1 MKVFLPY
8 LFLTLQGF
16 RKSLKG
22 GGNDRQG
29 STIIGNGVISPKSS
43 MTIEPPKKVIRA
55 IRDYSPRSPRELAF
69 LKGDFFHVVAGENNR
84 DYYEACNPATN
95 QRGLVPVSF
104 FETIGKTVGAN
115 TSTLTSQISA
125 MGLTDNSPRAAT
137 GYGYPSNGVPSPGA
151 GDAPAKPKPATPV
164 YGVVQY
170 DFIAEQK
177 DELNVKA
184 GESIIVIAQSNHEWF
199 VCKPIGRLGGPGL
212 IPISFIEIRDVATG
226 KPVENIEE
234 FVAKSGVPKV
244 EEWKQKLGEYKSKSI
259 PLGQFEF
266 SNSNVSPGPTPP
278 PAVQQLARQSSI
290 NNGSGY
296 SPLNSPTAAL
306 AVKDAR
312 IEQFSYTNGRYW
324 YWVRAVM
331 EDGRHRNLCRYY
343 EDFYNFQL
351 TLLATFPVESG
362 STGRQRILPFIPG
375 PTQYVTDAIAEER
388 KDDLDL
394 YVRELCLLPVHIK
407 NHELVKNFFTPREG
421 DVESSRATNMAPN
434 PTMARESSFSGG
446 RTSQTS
452 TNRVSNHTQGS
463 SDSRSSS
470 QHHIRTQPL
479 SRSGSS
485 PTATTTITPINMLKS
500 QTQPT
505 STTRHASESHESGYS
520 SSPVSQRQASTTA
533 PPFIKIKIFFQDD
546 IIVIRTP
553 PDVTYDHLIDKM
565 TERLGKPFHSV
576 RYRDSMSGELM
587 DITND
592 GDLSAALQASEKLV
606 LIAD

>member
-1 MKVFLPY
+1 MNY
-8 LFLTLQGF
+8 
-16 RKSLKG
+16 
-22 GGNDRQG
+22 
-29 STIIGNGVISPKSS
+29 
-43 MTIEPPKKVIRA
+43 
-55 IRDYSPRSPRELAF
+55 
-69 LKGDFFHVVAGENNR
+69 
-84 DYYEACNPATN
+84 
-95 QRGLVPVSF
+95 
-104 FETIGKTVGAN
+104 FETIGKTVGGG
-115 TSTLTSQISA
+115 STALASQMGA
-125 MGLTDNSPRAAT
+125 MGLNDSMPRSSP
-137 GYGYPSNGVPSPGA
+137 GYGYANGPMSSLSTSAAAPTNKPS
-151 GDAPAKPKPATPV
+151 TPV

-170 DFIAEQK
+170 DFVAEQK

-266 SNSNVSPGPTPP
+266 NTSNVSPGATPP
-278 PAVQQLARQSSI
+278 AQQQQQQQQHPRQSSM
-290 NNGSGY
+290 NGTGY
-296 SPLNSPTAAL
+296 SPLNSPTAL
-306 AVKDAR
+306 LTVKDAR
-312 IEQFSYTNGRYW
+312 VEQFSYTNGRYW

-351 TLLATFPVESG
+351 TLLRTFPVESG

-394 YVRELCLLPVHIK
+394 YVRELCQLPAHIK
-407 NHELVKNFFTPREG
+407 NHELVKTFFAPREG
-421 DVESSRATNMAPN
+421 DVESSRATNMAPQ
-434 PTMARESSFSGG
+434 PSMTREPSLGARI
-446 RTSQTS
+446 SQTS
-452 TNRVSNHTQGS
+452 TNRVSNQTHSS

-470 QHHIRTQPL
+470 QHQTRTQPL
-479 SRSGSS
+479 ARSGSS
-485 PTATTTITPINMLKS
+485 PTGTTTMTPTNMLKS
-500 QTQPT
+500 QTHPVPTRQLSQDSFNYGTSPASARQP
-505 STTRHASESHESGYS
+505 
-520 SSPVSQRQASTTA
+520 STTA

-565 TERLGKPFHSV
+565 TERLGKPFTSV
-576 RYRDSMSGELM
+576 RFRDSMSGELL

-592 GDLSAALQASEKLV
+592 GELAAALQTSEKLV

>member
-1 MKVFLPY
+1 
-8 LFLTLQGF
+8 
-16 RKSLKG
+16 
-22 GGNDRQG
+22 
-29 STIIGNGVISPKSS
+29 
-43 MTIEPPKKVIRA
+43 
-55 IRDYSPRSPRELAF
+55 
-69 LKGDFFHVVAGENNR
+69 
-84 DYYEACNPATN
+84 
-95 QRGLVPVSF
+95 VPVSF
-104 FETIGKTVGAN
+104 FETIGKTVGAS
-115 TSTLTSQISA
+115 TATLTSQMSA
-125 MGLTDNSPRAAT
+125 MGLNDSSPRSAA
-137 GYGYPSNGVPSPGA
+137 GYGYPPNTNGITSPTSPDG
-151 GDAPAKPKPATPV
+151 PPQKPKPATPV

-170 DFIAEQK
+170 DFVAEQK

-266 SNSNVSPGPTPP
+266 NSNVSPGPP
-278 PAVQQLARQSSI
+278 PAVQQPRQSI
-290 NNGSGY
+290 NNGAGY
-296 SPLNSPTAAL
+296 SPLSSPTAL
-306 AVKDAR
+306 LSVKDAR

-394 YVRELCLLPVHIK
+394 YVRELCLLPTHIK
-407 NHELVKNFFTPREG
+407 NHELVKGFFAPREG

-434 PTMARESSFSGG
+434 PTMARDSSFSGG
-446 RTSQTS
+446 RTSQVSANRTS
-452 TNRVSNHTQGS
+452 NQTQGS

-470 QHHIRTQPL
+470 QHHSTRAQQL

-485 PTATTTITPINMLKS
+485 PTGATTIITPTNMIKS

-505 STTRHASESHESGYS
+505 SGRHPSESHDSTFS
-520 SSPVSQRQASTTA
+520 SSPISTRQPSTTA

-565 TERLGKPFHSV
+565 TERLGKPFHTV
-576 RYRDSMSGELM
+576 RYRESMSGELM

-592 GDLSAALQASEKLV
+592 GDLAAALQASEKLV

>member
-1 MKVFLPY
+1 
-8 LFLTLQGF
+8 
-16 RKSLKG
+16 
-22 GGNDRQG
+22 
-29 STIIGNGVISPKSS
+29 

-55 IRDYSPRSPRELAF
+55 TKNYSPRSARELAF
-69 LKGDFFHVVAGENNR
+69 SKGDFFHVIGAENDRNF
-84 DYYEACNPATN
+84 YEACNPATN
-95 QRGLVPVSF
+95 QRGLVPVSY
-104 FETIGKTVGAN
+104 FETIGKTVGGNPAV
-115 TSTLTSQISA
+115 LTSQMGALGLNDLSPRSA
-125 MGLTDNSPRAAT
+125 MGF
-137 GYGYPSNGVPSPGA
+137 GYSTNGA
-151 GDAPAKPKPATPV
+151 GATPSATDAASKPKPSTPV

-170 DFIAEQK
+170 DFVAEQK

-266 SNSNVSPGPTPP
+266 GNNNVSPGPPVAQP
-278 PAVQQLARQSSI
+278 RQSSL
-290 NNGSGY
+290 NNGTGY
-296 SPLNSPTAAL
+296 SPLNSPTTL
-306 AVKDAR
+306 LTVKDAR

-351 TLLATFPVESG
+351 ILLATFPVESG
-362 STGRQRILPFIPG
+362 STGRQRVLPFMPG

-394 YVRELCLLPVHIK
+394 YVRELCQLPAHIK
-407 NHELVKNFFTPREG
+407 NHELVKTFFAPREG

-434 PTMARESSFSGG
+434 PAMARERSISG

-452 TNRVSNHTQGS
+452 TNRVSNQTQGS
-463 SDSRSSS
+463 SDSRGSS

-479 SRSGSS
+479 SRTGSS
-485 PTATTTITPINMLKS
+485 PTGTTTITPTNTIKS
-500 QTQPT
+500 QTQP
-505 STTRHASESHESGYS
+505 SSSRHPSESHESTYG
-520 SSPVSQRQASTTA
+520 SSPISTRQPSTTA

-565 TERLGKPFHSV
+565 TERLGKPFNTV

-587 DITND
+587 DIAND